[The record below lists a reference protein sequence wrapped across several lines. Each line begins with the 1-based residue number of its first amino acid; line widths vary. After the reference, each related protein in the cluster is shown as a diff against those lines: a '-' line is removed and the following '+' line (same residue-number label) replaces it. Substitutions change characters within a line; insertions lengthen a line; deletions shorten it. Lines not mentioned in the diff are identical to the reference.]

1 MLRDRERED
10 MSLLF
15 RSAEDL
21 EIEAI
26 TERIRAVLSRQPG
39 HTLRVAADALQ
50 IPALDLARLL
60 DKRERFSD
68 RTFVNDVVAALVHEG
83 GVDPRWLLTGEY
95 DGNVHRQ
102 ALLLG
107 EDRGGKG
114 RSAVREFVEQQYQG
128 LKRESIL
135 AWRPWRK
142 GARPKQPVTKPKA
155 RSA

>member
-1 MLRDRERED
+1 V
-10 MSLLF
+10 F
-15 RSAEDL
+15 RRGEDL

-26 TERIRAVLSRQPG
+26 TERIRSVLSRQPG
-39 HTLRVAADALQ
+39 KTLRVAADTLE

-60 DKRERFSD
+60 DKRERAGD
-68 RTFVNDVVAALVHEG
+68 RTVVIDVVAALVHEAG
-83 GVDPRWLLTGEY
+83 LDPRWLLTGEY
-95 DGNVHRQ
+95 DGNVHRH

-107 EDRGGKG
+107 EDRSAKG
-114 RSAVREFVEQQYQG
+114 RRAVREFVDQQCQG

-142 GARPKQPVTKPKA
+142 AARPKPAMTKHNV

>member
-1 MLRDRERED
+1 VGRRCRCCFEVLKTSRSKQSRSVSGLSCHA
-10 MSLLF
+10 SLVTPF
-15 RSAEDL
+15 
-21 EIEAI
+21 
-26 TERIRAVLSRQPG
+26 
-39 HTLRVAADALQ
+39 VAADVLQ

-60 DKRERFSD
+60 DKRERASD
-68 RTFVNDVVAALVHEG
+68 RTFVIDVVAALVHEG

-107 EDRGGKG
+107 EDRGAKG

-142 GARPKQPVTKPKA
+142 AARPKQPVTKPKV